1 MHNASCELRRTLLPS
16 TRVYGAFPGTGSSPI
31 HRRVVNFIGPGRW
44 SMGRTDQGLLRRRI
58 VLREGLAARLV
69 DSCSIGRGYAAQLRR
84 IPLLRTPL
92 NKGKK
97 PRGRDPVEPRP
108 VTQIVDALLVTH
120 LHCRRTSMRRHY
132 LSKPTWRPR
141 CSDASFPPDARR
153 RASIRTLVG
162 PAMRTGCMMGFVLWG
177 PALLSR

>member
-1 MHNASCELRRTLLPS
+1 MAALTFSVGMPNLIMKRILSLFSFPPLVFSGRPFQPLVMMPSRDPWRELLRILLPR
-16 TRVYGAFPGTGSSPI
+16 TRV
-31 HRRVVNFIGPGRW
+31 
-44 SMGRTDQGLLRRRI
+44 
-58 VLREGLAARLV
+58 
-69 DSCSIGRGYAAQLRR
+69 
-84 IPLLRTPL
+84 